1 MTDSGGGSSG
11 TGTGER
17 TFTQADVNRLVAE
30 ERRKTEQ
37 RFADYDQ
44 LKKDAENARKA
55 ADAQKSDVDK
65 LTDAVRGLTERA
77 EKAERE
83 TVRRDIAERFK
94 LPKSFAAKLTGAS
107 KDDLEREAREMV
119 DELKALG
126 VKIGDDDGKGST
138 AGGEGGTDGK
148 SAGGDG
154 GGNGTGGG
162 AGSNNTGGDSGS
174 GGGGGRP
181 REDLRPGTAGA
192 GSNGGGAEDVSKAA
206 DAILSSK
213 MTF

>member
-1 MTDSGGGSSG
+1 MTDSGGGNGG

-44 LKKDAENARKA
+44 LKKDAESARKA

-126 VKIGDDDGKGST
+126 VKIGDDAGK
-138 AGGEGGTDGK
+138 GTDGK
-148 SAGGDG
+148 GGADGKAGGADTGGDAGGDTG
-154 GGNGTGGG
+154 KGN
-162 AGSNNTGGDSGS
+162 DSGS